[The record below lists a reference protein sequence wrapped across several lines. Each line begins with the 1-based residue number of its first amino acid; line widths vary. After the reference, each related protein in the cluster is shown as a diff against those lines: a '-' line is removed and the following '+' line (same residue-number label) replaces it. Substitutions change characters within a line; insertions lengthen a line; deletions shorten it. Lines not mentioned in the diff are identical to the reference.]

1 MSAPPPPAAPP
12 TAPEATAE
20 QPGVL
25 PEAAGATPAAAAPG
39 AAAPAAAAAAT
50 PQPNAPVEEVATAND
65 SEAAAA
71 TEQAASE
78 ARGGTTGS
86 PDAFPANMSLE
97 DRLRR
102 EPSEKVNDADILFSQ
117 VVGKLVLYNHK
128 PLETDSGDKVMDLY
142 SCVAEKPAAYNA
154 PLRIQNKIYPM
165 NVFKVVKEW
174 KDNVAVFFTMARTGN
189 GNANAV
195 VYMALESE
203 NEAFSGAI
211 EEISVLKLFPAERTT
226 ASDDS
231 LAVAVASMNAWVAV
245 KKKGRG
251 GRRVEAEMRAAAAAA
266 KERDEL
272 AEKEKNAA
280 SEREQAKAL
289 KEKEKAERKAEK
301 EKDAAA
307 AAAAALEDDEEEE
320 SVAETLE
327 KVRWVKMN
335 ITSWTSVKKYCNK
348 KAQQEIVCRTLKL
361 PLGTTSEMGNAIAQ
375 KLLFGKWKPEVV
387 DADAD
392 QAAAAAAAAAAATAT
407 AADLSKNALKPKPP
421 PAQAPAAHEE

>member
-78 ARGGTTGS
+78 ARGGTAGS

-128 PLETDSGDKVMDLY
+128 PLETESGDRVMDLFA
-142 SCVAEKPAAYNA
+142 CVAEKPAAYNA

-226 ASDDS
+226 ATRH
-231 LAVAVASMNAWVAV
+231 NA
-245 KKKGRG
+245 
-251 GRRVEAEMRAAAAAA
+251 
-266 KERDEL
+266 
-272 AEKEKNAA
+272 
-280 SEREQAKAL
+280 
-289 KEKEKAERKAEK
+289 
-301 EKDAAA
+301 
-307 AAAAALEDDEEEE
+307 
-320 SVAETLE
+320 
-327 KVRWVKMN
+327 
-335 ITSWTSVKKYCNK
+335 
-348 KAQQEIVCRTLKL
+348 
-361 PLGTTSEMGNAIAQ
+361 
-375 KLLFGKWKPEVV
+375 
-387 DADAD
+387 
-392 QAAAAAAAAAAATAT
+392 
-407 AADLSKNALKPKPP
+407 
-421 PAQAPAAHEE
+421 